1 MFWQGN
7 LDSGSSSSSFEASFS
22 EMSAQMIQ
30 PSHFYQLEALA
41 FLKLQLSFPATLPQL
56 PIVLERVDLTGLSAS
71 SVPESLTTD
80 NSASDANPL
89 AIVPYQPSLHA
100 VLISLWASAQ
110 ADVPPSS
117 DNVPMDV
124 ELQNVNLTLQ
134 VSVGDFEM
142 EDDFNSMVPS
152 DSDNQLSAGDLFVHG
167 SA

>member
-56 PIVLERVDLTGLSAS
+56 PIILDRVDLTGLLAS
-71 SVPESLTTD
+71 SVSESSTTD
-80 NSASDANPL
+80 SFAFDVNSL

-100 VLISLWASAQ
+100 VLISI
-110 ADVPPSS
+110 
-117 DNVPMDV
+117 
-124 ELQNVNLTLQ
+124 
-134 VSVGDFEM
+134 
-142 EDDFNSMVPS
+142 
-152 DSDNQLSAGDLFVHG
+152 
-167 SA
+167 